1 MAKSNMTAVKRAAS
15 GNAAKP
21 KPAKSSMSPNEH
33 VSVSV
38 RKISNGYIV
47 SKSCDGPKGY
57 THTEEFCA
65 EKPTIDIPAVKKAA
79 GTKR

>member
-1 MAKSNMTAVKRAAS
+1 MAKFNVAAVKRAS
-15 GNAAKP
+15 GAKP
-21 KPAKSSMSPNEH
+21 APAKSTKSSMSPNEH